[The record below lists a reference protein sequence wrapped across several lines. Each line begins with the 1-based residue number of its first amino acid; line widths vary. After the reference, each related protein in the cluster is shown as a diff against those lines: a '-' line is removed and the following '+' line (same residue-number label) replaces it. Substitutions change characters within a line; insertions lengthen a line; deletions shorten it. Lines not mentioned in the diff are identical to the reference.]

1 VLIQLAFVFE
11 PFHHFYFMRYFEF
24 KDFCVL
30 VCLMLSSAAQQ
41 FDQRQ
46 KSMGLPTSEELQK
59 QEIMKKF
66 MSQVNI

>member
-1 VLIQLAFVFE
+1 
-11 PFHHFYFMRYFEF
+11 MRYFEF
-24 KDFCVL
+24 KVFCVF
-30 VCLMLSSAAQQ
+30 VCLMLSSAVQQ